1 MLNCYESEADKMRL
15 TENLV
20 TFRLKL
26 KNAPGTLGM
35 ALTAIGKLGGS
46 MGNIQIIK
54 AEKEFKVRDLAVYV
68 GTDKQVK
75 DIVSAISAIKRN
87 WLKSS
92 ASRIRSSNFTRRE
105 KYF

>member
-1 MLNCYESEADKMRL
+1 MKL

-26 KNAPGTLGM
+26 KNVPGTLGM
-35 ALTAIGKLGGS
+35 ALTTIGKLGGS
-46 MGNIQIIK
+46 LGNIQIIK

-75 DIVSAISAIKRN
+75 DI
-87 WLKSS
+87 SS
-92 ASRIRSSNFTRRE
+92 ALSVIGKEFVEVVSVKDKVFEIHE
-105 KYF
+105 KGKILFK

>member
-1 MLNCYESEADKMRL
+1 MKL

-26 KNAPGTLGM
+26 KNVPGTLGM
-35 ALTAIGKLGGS
+35 ARTTIGKLGGS
-46 MGNIQIIK
+46 LGNIQIIK

-68 GTDKQVK
+68 STDKQVK
-75 DIVSAISAIKRN
+75 TFLAPFLSLERN
-87 WLKSS
+87 LMKSS
-92 ASRIRSSNFTRRE
+92 ASKTRSLKFMKRE